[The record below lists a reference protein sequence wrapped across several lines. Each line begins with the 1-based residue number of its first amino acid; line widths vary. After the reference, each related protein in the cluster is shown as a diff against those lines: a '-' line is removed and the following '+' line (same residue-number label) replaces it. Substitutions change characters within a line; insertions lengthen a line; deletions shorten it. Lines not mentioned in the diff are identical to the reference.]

1 MQTGRL
7 VTTNIVRRR
16 LPFVLDLSDRY
27 LHMANF
33 ERYLTMGVVLSSG
46 QRVLTA
52 VGVLCTLLL
61 FLPLPF
67 IAVGQVQAQAQNGI
81 SEPESGDAISGVVT
95 IRGTA
100 THESFLR
107 YEVAFSRGADWIVF
121 AEGDQPVVD
130 GALAIWDTTV
140 GQPGNVVFPDGVYNL
155 RLRVVRQD
163 YNYDEYFVQNLM
175 LSNATTPTPTA
186 TATTEGEATPPV
198 STPAAE
204 ATGSSGLTII
214 RPTGLPTLTPFPTP
228 SVPPPPAEQISS
240 DPPAAGEVDADLNTD
255 AGGDGLLQRVLDVTT
270 DRFGQA
276 FWSGVRLT
284 LYAFALVA
292 CYLLVRFLLRIVW
305 RRVVME
311 WNRRE

>member
-1 MQTGRL
+1 
-7 VTTNIVRRR
+7 
-16 LPFVLDLSDRY
+16 
-27 LHMANF
+27 MANL
-33 ERYLTMGVVLSSG
+33 ERYLTMGVVPTSG
-46 QRVLTA
+46 HRYLTA
-52 VGVLCTLLL
+52 VGVSFTLLL
-61 FLPLPF
+61 FLHLPF

-130 GALAIWDTTV
+130 GTLAIWDTTV
-140 GQPGNVVFPDGVYNL
+140 GQPGNAVFPDGAYNL

-175 LSNATTPTPTA
+175 VSNATTPTPTA
-186 TATTEGEATPPV
+186 TATTQGQATPPAG
-198 STPAAE
+198 TPAPE

-228 SVPPPPAEQISS
+228 SVPAPPADQVSS
-240 DPPAAGEVDADLNTD
+240 GPPAAGEAEAALNTGG
-255 AGGDGLLQRVLDVTT
+255 GGDGLLQQMLNVNTN
-270 DRFGQA
+270 RFGQA

-292 CYLLVRFLLRIVW
+292 GYLLVRFLLRIVW
-305 RRVVME
+305 RRVLTE

>member
-1 MQTGRL
+1 MQTRRPAATL
-7 VTTNIVRRR
+7 VVRRSP
-16 LPFVLDLSDRY
+16 PFVLSLSDRY
-27 LHMANF
+27 LHMANS

-52 VGVLCTLLL
+52 VGVLFTLLL
-61 FLPLPF
+61 FLHLPF
-67 IAVGQVQAQAQNGI
+67 IAVRQVQAQAQNGI

-121 AEGDQPVVD
+121 AEGDQPVVG

-140 GQPGNVVFPDGVYNL
+140 GQPGNAVFPDGEYDL

-175 LSNATTPTPTA
+175 VSNATTPTPTA
-186 TATTEGEATPPV
+186 TATTEGQATAPV
-198 STPAAE
+198 GTPEAE
-204 ATGSSGLTII
+204 ATGSSGMTII

-228 SVPPPPAEQISS
+228 SVPPPPSEQISS
-240 DPPAAGEVDADLNTD
+240 GPPALGEADAALNTD
-255 AGGDGLLQRVLDVTT
+255 AGGDGLLQRVLNVTT

-276 FWSGVRLT
+276 FWSGVRLA

-292 CYLLVRFLLRIVW
+292 CYLFVRFLLRIVW
-305 RRVVME
+305 RRVLLE